1 MNDGLKNDIASLKAS
16 LLKPDPDLDAGQTKD
31 MQTRLDYLQEL
42 LASKESSG
50 ESARWLPCGLCH
62 GRGRFE
68 EECAGTT
75 EAWGCSVCNGQGGSW
90 I

>member
-1 MNDGLKNDIASLKAS
+1 MNDGLKNAIASLKAS

-62 GRGRFE
+62 GRAVAYDAHADHVR
-68 EECAGTT
+68 CLSHARVDL
-75 EAWGCSVCNGQGGSW
+75 AWHY
-90 I
+90 